1 MTETATRKF
10 SENAALI
17 ILDFMTS
24 PWGFR
29 LDRSWVENALPDWI
43 TAANIS
49 DQAVALKAGGTEA
62 RWRLGMSYNMAERP
76 VDVLQRM
83 LDACDGAI
91 FATPNQGL
99 ALKVGQW
106 EEPTVTLD
114 EDAVVA
120 FSGLTRGG
128 DVLTRA
134 TTVRARYT
142 SRPHKYVEQDADPW
156 VDDEAASVAGEDGPD
171 LSLFACPS
179 HSQARRLQKIAYH
192 RLNPNWRGTLV
203 CNLRGLAAM
212 GHRFIRVSLA
222 DYGIDETFEIQGQ
235 PAFVMAEGSVVKGI
249 QIEVASMSAAAY
261 AWNPATEEG
270 TAPLVPEEIEPEER
284 DIPVPTG
291 FTVSRVNRVVSGV
304 SLAFIR
310 MTANAPDFGGD
321 TIVFEI
327 STNGGTSYSPV
338 TKERDA
344 VEAEYGPMQ
353 DGVTY
358 SIRAVIV
365 SATGRRGTPTSAVN
379 LTSIFGPEL
388 VVNGAFST
396 DTAWDKQAGW
406 TIGSGV
412 ASHSGTGSNIS
423 QSVTVVPG
431 QTYCLTFTV
440 SSYSSGSLSSYIA
453 GSTVASAPTVSAAG
467 SYTAYLVAPAGT
479 TIVGF
484 GTSGTMSID
493 NVSLRRI
500 SG

>member
-1 MTETATRKF
+1 M
-10 SENAALI
+10 
-17 ILDFMTS
+17 
-24 PWGFR
+24 
-29 LDRSWVENALPDWI
+29 
-43 TAANIS
+43 
-49 DQAVALKAGGTEA
+49 
-62 RWRLGMSYNMAERP
+62 
-76 VDVLQRM
+76 
-83 LDACDGAI
+83 
-91 FATPNQGL
+91 
-99 ALKVGQW
+99 
-106 EEPTVTLD
+106 
-114 EDAVVA
+114 
-120 FSGLTRGG
+120 
-128 DVLTRA
+128 
-134 TTVRARYT
+134 
-142 SRPHKYVEQDADPW
+142 
-156 VDDEAASVAGEDGPD
+156 
-171 LSLFACPS
+171 
-179 HSQARRLQKIAYH
+179 
-192 RLNPNWRGTLV
+192 
-203 CNLRGLAAM
+203 
-212 GHRFIRVSLA
+212 
-222 DYGIDETFEIQGQ
+222 
-235 PAFVMAEGSVVKGI
+235 KGV

-327 STNGGTSYSPV
+327 STNGGASYGAV
-338 TKERDA
+338 TKERSA

-358 SIRAVIV
+358 SIRGVIV
-365 SATGRRGTPTSAVN
+365 SATGRRGAATSAVN

-412 ASHSGTGSNIS
+412 ATHSGAGGSIY
-423 QSVTVVPG
+423 QAVTLVAG
-431 QTYCLTFTV
+431 QTYCLSFSVTAYT
-440 SSYSSGSLSSYIA
+440 SSTMTPYLSGS
-453 GSTVASAPTVSAAG
+453 TTASGPSVSAVG
-467 SYTAYLVAPAGT
+467 SYTQYLVAPAGS
-479 TIVGF
+479 TILGF